1 MNCKNKTLILFIV
14 AIVSLFN
21 MPLQSVTQEE
31 LQEFAIENND
41 SEIIEI
47 LMKYSDSK
55 NILHRA
61 MSEKDYFTVF
71 ILIEYGLDVNHRY
84 FNHGNQS
91 KENSNKTLIEMAVES
106 NEISL
111 IEYFLQKKADPTLMC
126 GYCEKKDNGYV
137 LIESSS
143 VYEAIMHGRLDIL
156 ILFYQYE
163 IDLNKTCYWEHSING
178 GVLTPLQIAI
188 KYRKKDVANFLLSIG
203 VEI

>member
-1 MNCKNKTLILFIV
+1 MNCTNKTLILFIV
-14 AIVSLFN
+14 AMVSFFN
-21 MPLQSVTQEE
+21 MPLQSLTQEE

-41 SEIIEI
+41 SELIEI
-47 LMKYSDSK
+47 LMRYSDSK
-55 NILHRA
+55 SILHRA
-61 MSEKDYFTVF
+61 MREKDYFTVF

-91 KENSNKTLIEMAVES
+91 KENSNKTLTEMAVES

-143 VYEAIMHGRLDIL
+143 VYEAIMHERLDIL
-156 ILFYQYE
+156 LLFYQYE
-163 IDLNKTCYWEHSING
+163 VDLNKTCYWEHSING

-188 KYRKKDVANFLLSIG
+188 KYRKKEVSNFLLSIG